1 VVKIAEVM
9 REDEDFVGDVET
21 LGIQLKGVRF
31 KHQDKGA
38 NYAIYGPDGVGEL
51 GAAWVK
57 TGEFGEYLSVRL
69 DCPTLAAGPI
79 NATMKLTPT
88 EDGRYFLRW
97 QRRDAP
103 HGNGAGKHGGGE
115 NGAA

>member
-1 VVKIAEVM
+1 VKIAELV
-9 REDEDFVGDVET
+9 RENNDFIGKFET
-21 LGIQLKGVRF
+21 LGFRLKGVRF
-31 KHQDKGA
+31 KHQEKGA
-38 NYAIYGPDGVGEL
+38 NYTIYGPDGVGEL

-57 TGEFGEYLSVRL
+57 TGDFGDYLSVRL

-97 QRRDAP
+97 QRRDP
-103 HGNGAGKHGGGE
+103 SVRNDAGKHGGGDS
-115 NGAA
+115 GVA

>member
-1 VVKIAEVM
+1 MKIGEFTQV
-9 REDEDFVGDVET
+9 DQDLVGDVET
-21 LGIQLKGVRF
+21 LGIRIKGVTFQR
-31 KHQDKGA
+31 QDKGA
-38 NYAIYGPDGVGEL
+38 NYSVHGPDGIGEL
-51 GAAWVK
+51 GGAWVK
-57 TGEFGEYLSVRL
+57 SGDFGDYLSVRL

-103 HGNGAGKHGGGE
+103 RGNEADI
-115 NGAA
+115 GAAKNGSP